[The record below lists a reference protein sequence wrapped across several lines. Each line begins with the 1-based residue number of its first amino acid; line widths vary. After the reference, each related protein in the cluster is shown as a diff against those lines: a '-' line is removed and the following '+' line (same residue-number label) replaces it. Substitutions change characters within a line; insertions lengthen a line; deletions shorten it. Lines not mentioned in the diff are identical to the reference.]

1 MGVSLSLGT
10 IRQDLEAERRCNS
23 LELLGLRPLV
33 SKGSC
38 HPKLQR
44 RLENRLADLEARQ
57 RELERIRAL
66 LRCTNQ

>member
-1 MGVSLSLGT
+1 MNGGILSLGT

-66 LRCTNQ
+66 LR